1 MRTTCQKFT
10 ARSIQLLLLATF
22 LFLFFLESR
31 ASAANASIP
40 PYRVSGSISGTG
52 LLYDKLRI
60 DGKGVVTILISNPGK
75 TGESFVANFS
85 FYTEKGV
92 YLTGFSIEGFAGR
105 MSSTSYALDLPNH
118 KSMKKAAYMKVLGRS
133 GRIGDN

>member
-1 MRTTCQKFT
+1 MRITCQKF
-10 ARSIQLLLLATF
+10 SIKSILPLLLATF
-22 LFLFFLESR
+22 LLLPSFEGR
-31 ASAANASIP
+31 AFAANASIP
-40 PYRVSGSISGTG
+40 PYKTSGSVSGTG

-60 DGKGVVTILISNPGK
+60 DSKGGVTIVISNPGR

-85 FYTEKGV
+85 FYTEKGN

-105 MSSTSYALDLPNH
+105 MSNTSYTLDLPNY

-133 GRIGDN
+133 GRTGDN